1 MMVGVASI
9 SEWCRLILS
18 FFPDPVLV
26 SQSITVPESV
36 GDAEVCVRLEN
47 SVERPFTIFYRTS
60 DNTAQSTLIA
70 FFSSYHTFVY
80 VTVTKFI

>member
-1 MMVGVASI
+1 MVSANI
-9 SEWCRLILS
+9 I
-18 FFPDPVLV
+18 FFSPDPVLV
-26 SQSITVPESV
+26 SPSITVPESV

-70 FFSSYHTFVY
+70 FFSLTTRLCMSLSLHLNF
-80 VTVTKFI
+80 